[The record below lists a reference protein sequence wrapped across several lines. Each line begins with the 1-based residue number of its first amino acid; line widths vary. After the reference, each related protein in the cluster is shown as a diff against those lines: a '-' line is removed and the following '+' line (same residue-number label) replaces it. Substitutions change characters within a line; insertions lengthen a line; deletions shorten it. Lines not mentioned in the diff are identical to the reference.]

1 LKTPTAAAAVFEK
14 IRFPKKWQKMEEKR
28 KGKKNEK
35 TKRGLVKMTSIV
47 LSSFVISLFNKPH
60 GQATRTTRTRTTEW

>member
-1 LKTPTAAAAVFEK
+1 
-14 IRFPKKWQKMEEKR
+14 MEEKR

-47 LSSFVISLFNKPH
+47 LSSFVISLFNKPLILCPLH
-60 GQATRTTRTRTTEW
+60 FGHPYGNSLR